1 MNSKNSKTSDA
12 HRLLL
17 NLLDKI
23 YLERNDKYVF
33 LSKLRI
39 YYTRKNNKSHTKI
52 VNLRYQ
58 LRCGMKSLNYLMDHF
73 LY

>member
-23 YLERNDKYVF
+23 YLDKIYVF

-39 YYTRKNNKSHTKI
+39 YYTRKDNKSHTKI

-58 LRCGMKSLNYLMDHF
+58 LRCGMESLNYLMDHF